1 MIKKVATL
9 KDLMELKASDIMT
22 SPVTKVHMWDSI
34 HDVAKILTENNISSA
49 AVVDIDDIPIG
60 VITKSDLTR
69 YGRERPSAL
78 VAEKNKNPARAA
90 GASEDP
96 VRSGFHLEPEE
107 VTIEHWMTP
116 AFLDVHPAT
125 ILPAVVKKMFKNGLH
140 HVFVTEGD
148 KKKVTGVITT
158 FDVLMVMNRVLNPEN

>member
-1 MIKKVATL
+1 MPSLVF
-9 KDLMELKASDIMT
+9 
-22 SPVTKVHMWDSI
+22 
-34 HDVAKILTENNISSA
+34 
-49 AVVDIDDIPIG
+49 
-60 VITKSDLTR
+60 
-69 YGRERPSAL
+69 YGRREVQWLATE
-78 VAEKNKNPARAA
+78 ADAARFL
-90 GASEDP
+90 GVP
-96 VRSGFHLEPEE
+96 
-107 VTIEHWMTP
+107 TP